1 MTNPYSS
8 PESNLVDANMEW
20 EQIHELNKLASGQRM
35 VIYSILGYFLA
46 IGLQKGV
53 PILAGLLVFAALI
66 TALIG
71 TFRVA
76 AGLKIAIP
84 LRIILFIFMFMPV
97 LNVLTILWMS
107 SSATK
112 KLRAA
117 GYTVGF
123 LGAKDR

>member
-1 MTNPYSS
+1 MSNPYSS
-8 PESNLVDANMEW
+8 PESNLVEANMEW

-46 IGLQKGV
+46 MGLQKGIPFV
-53 PILAGLLVFAALI
+53 AGLLVLAALI

-76 AGLKIAIP
+76 AGLKIPIP
-84 LRIILFIFMFMPV
+84 FRIILFILMFLPL
-97 LNVLTILWMS
+97 LNILTILWMS

>member
-1 MTNPYSS
+1 MSNPYSS
-8 PESNLVDANMEW
+8 PEANLTDANMEW
-20 EQIHELNKLASGQRM
+20 DQIQELNKLASGQRM

-46 IGLQKGV
+46 IGVQQGY
-53 PILAGLLVFAALI
+53 PILAGIFIFAALI
-66 TALIG
+66 MALFG
-71 TFRVA
+71 TFRIA
-76 AGLKIAIP
+76 SGLKIAIP
-84 LRIILFIFMFMPV
+84 LRIILFILMFMPL
-97 LNVLTILWMS
+97 LNILTILWMS